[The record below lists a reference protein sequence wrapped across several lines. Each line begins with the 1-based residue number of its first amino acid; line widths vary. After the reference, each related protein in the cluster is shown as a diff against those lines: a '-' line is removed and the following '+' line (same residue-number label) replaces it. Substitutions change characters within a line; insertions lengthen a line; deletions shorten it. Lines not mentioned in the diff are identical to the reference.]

1 MLPMA
6 GVTTMDFFFVSR
18 QCKVV
23 TEESSE
29 VEILT
34 ENLQQICIL
43 AEGLTLWTQH
53 QTVAA
58 LFAMAFNMV

>member
-1 MLPMA
+1 
-6 GVTTMDFFFVSR
+6 
-18 QCKVV
+18 
-23 TEESSE
+23 